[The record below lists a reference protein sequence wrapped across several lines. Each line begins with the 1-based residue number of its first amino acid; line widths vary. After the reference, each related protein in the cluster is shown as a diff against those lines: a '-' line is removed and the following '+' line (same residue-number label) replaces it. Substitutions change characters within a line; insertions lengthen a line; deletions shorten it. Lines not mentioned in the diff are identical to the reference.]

1 MYRLMLLFT
10 GNSYQIARL
19 QLARRSF
26 IYGCLLLAY
35 DLHKVIGVPSYI
47 LDLCP
52 SIFKSDFKFVDI
64 PLFKV
69 KSLYAFVKKLP
80 FLTLLVEFKIALLFK
95 STYTVDFIGAPMMSV
110 SMCSSRPQPTVGDKK
125 INVIGTINF
134 LEISHCQLG
143 IWCSCFY
150 CFRFCWSI
158 NLRAFFVS
166 TLTLSSEARSA
177 SFNAVWK
184 SCFAS

>member
-1 MYRLMLLFT
+1 MKRFLITLRTQVIPPEITDRARLSPTHNMYRLMLLFT

-19 QLARRSF
+19 RLSRRSF

-80 FLTLLVEFKIALLFK
+80 FLSLFIARLRLSRRSFIYGCLLLAYDLHKVIGVPSYILDLCPSIFKSDFKFVDIPLFK
-95 STYTVDFIGAPMMSV
+95 VKSLYAFVKKLP
-110 SMCSSRPQPTVGDKK
+110 SSLNSR
-125 INVIGTINF
+125 
-134 LEISHCQLG
+134 
-143 IWCSCFY
+143 
-150 CFRFCWSI
+150 
-158 NLRAFFVS
+158 
-166 TLTLSSEARSA
+166 
-177 SFNAVWK
+177 
-184 SCFAS
+184 

>member
-1 MYRLMLLFT
+1 MKRFLTTLRTQAMPPETTDRARVSPTHNMYRLMLLFT

-19 QLARRSF
+19 RLSRRSF

-80 FLTLLVEFKIALLFK
+80 FLSLLIEFKIALLFK
-95 STYTVDFIGAPMMSV
+95 STYTLCFIGSY
-110 SMCSSRPQPTVGDKK
+110 D
-125 INVIGTINF
+125 
-134 LEISHCQLG
+134 ED
-143 IWCSCFY
+143 FY
-150 CFRFCWSI
+150 I
-158 NLRAFFVS
+158 VLA
-166 TLTLSSEARSA
+166 
-177 SFNAVWK
+177 
-184 SCFAS
+184 